1 MPAHSN
7 GGNLSMGWVDGG
19 GVAVK
24 AMIMQHPCISNE
36 AIPGFVRTL
45 FLGDMVEIDAPAH
58 GPSITCP
65 VIIIGGF
72 DDTIAKPVQLNTIR
86 NSLPNATSRVQYM
99 YASDGHGDPE
109 LESDHMVPAQDD
121 GVLPG
126 FILNLMSG
134 MGFSAFE
141 ENSDDYR
148 IHYAAVDAVL
158 DGNVRV
164 SFDRGTRSDG
174 VAASPVVNVYDPDVA
189 GVMLYQ
195 HCDYNAGTTGY
206 AVQVT
211 KGSYNLAGLSAR
223 GFSNDSLSLLTVPA
237 GWKVTLY
244 KDDGFKGTSKMIT
257 ADAGCL
263 VSIGFNDVV
272 SSIRIE

>member
-1 MPAHSN
+1 
-7 GGNLSMGWVDGG
+7 MGWVDAG
-19 GVAVK
+19 GVSVQ

-65 VIIIGGF
+65 VIVIGGV
-72 DDTIAKPVQLNTIR
+72 DDTIAKPVQLNTIM
-86 NSLPNATSRVQYM
+86 NSLPNAATRVQYM
-99 YASDGHGDPE
+99 YATDDHGDPI

-126 FILNLMSG
+126 FILDLMSG

-141 ENSDDYR
+141 ENSDDFR

-158 DGNVRV
+158 DGKARV
-164 SFDRGTRSDG
+164 TFDRGKWSDG
-174 VAASPVVNVYDPDVA
+174 VAVSPVVNCYDPAVT

-195 HCDYNAGTTGY
+195 DCDYNAGTSGY
-206 AVQVT
+206 AVQLT
-211 KGSYNLAGLSAR
+211 KGSYNLGGLVPR
-223 GFSNDSLSLLTVPA
+223 GFSNDTLSSIKIPA

-244 KDDGFKGTSKMIT
+244 KDDNFKGTIKVLT
-257 ADAGCL
+257 ADNNCL
-263 VSIGFNDVV
+263 TGIGFNDVV
-272 SSIRIE
+272 SSIKVE